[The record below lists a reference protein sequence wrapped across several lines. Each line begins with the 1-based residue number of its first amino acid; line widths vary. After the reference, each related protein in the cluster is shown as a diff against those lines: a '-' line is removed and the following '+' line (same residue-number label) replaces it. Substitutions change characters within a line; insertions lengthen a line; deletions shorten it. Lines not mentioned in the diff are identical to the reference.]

1 MYLAIYT
8 ICEPNFDQK
17 NASNFINK
25 MKVLIYVWCAIL
37 NPRQCCYKTQEG
49 KNKTPKTFKTIR
61 MCSCMPALC
70 PSIPFYCFF
79 KKAYHMLFMNWN
91 TLPKAKQWNR

>member
-25 MKVLIYVWCAIL
+25 MKVLIYV
-37 NPRQCCYKTQEG
+37 
-49 KNKTPKTFKTIR
+49 
-61 MCSCMPALC
+61 
-70 PSIPFYCFF
+70 
-79 KKAYHMLFMNWN
+79 
-91 TLPKAKQWNR
+91 